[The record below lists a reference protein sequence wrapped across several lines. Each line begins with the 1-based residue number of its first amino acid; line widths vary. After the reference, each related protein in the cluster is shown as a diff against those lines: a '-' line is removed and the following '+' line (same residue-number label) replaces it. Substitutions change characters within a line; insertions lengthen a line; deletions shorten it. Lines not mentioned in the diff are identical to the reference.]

1 MNRRTEE
8 PQRTDDPRAD
18 AEWKADSALGNLAH
32 GADSQVCPSS
42 SSTIRHIYLQ
52 VISQGSEV
60 DRSTKA
66 APLPD
71 GAFKDNDRVIG
82 GEGSRGIKGWTGD
95 GKGAVNPDEYIPKKV
110 EKVAWR
116 DKFSGSEY

>member
-1 MNRRTEE
+1 MSDGMYRRTEE

-32 GADSQVCPSS
+32 GAD
-42 SSTIRHIYLQ
+42 
-52 VISQGSEV
+52 SQGSEV

-110 EKVAWR
+110 EKVT
-116 DKFSGSEY
+116 K